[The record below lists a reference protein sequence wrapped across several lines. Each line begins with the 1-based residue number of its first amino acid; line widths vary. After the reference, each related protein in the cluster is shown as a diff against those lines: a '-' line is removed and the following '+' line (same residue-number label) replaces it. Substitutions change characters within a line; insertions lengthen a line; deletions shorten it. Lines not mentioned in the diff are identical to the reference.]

1 MAGRWEEATEDQQ
14 DMPTKAC
21 GGCSSEVSHLVTMPG
36 QLVTINE
43 AWWHIPCYN
52 EATQDAKQA
61 ATQAVR
67 DAWAEINEKWVTR
80 SNRHCNS
87 GPGSEKHNTLLLKRL
102 GPIRYAQLLKKRKRD
117 AGTARARN
125 HRLKHIE
132 LNQLEE
138 KELRD
143 IE

>member
-1 MAGRWEEATEDQQ
+1 MAGRWEEATEDVQ

-21 GGCSSEVSHLVTMPG
+21 GGCGDTVSHLVTLPG

-52 EATQDAKQA
+52 KATKEAKDV

-67 DAWAEINEKWVTR
+67 DAWSKINEKWVTR
-80 SNRHCNS
+80 SNRHCND
-87 GPGSEKHNTLLLKRL
+87 GPGSDKHNALLKERL
-102 GPIRYAQLLKKRKRD
+102 GPVRFEELLKKRKRN
-117 AGTARARN
+117 AGTARARMA
-125 HRLKHIE
+125 RLKLIA
-132 LNQLEE
+132 LNQREE
-138 KELRD
+138 KALKA